1 MFNKIKNEIKT
12 EVMGMNIGNNIPDK
26 DISEK
31 IATLAQN
38 DLTDIINID
47 TENVEHVAI
56 VLD

>member
-1 MFNKIKNEIKT
+1 
-12 EVMGMNIGNNIPDK
+12 MNIGNNILDK

-47 TENVEHVAI
+47 TENGEHVAT

>member
-1 MFNKIKNEIKT
+1 MLHCGFVKISLFF
-12 EVMGMNIGNNIPDK
+12 
-26 DISEK
+26 SEK

-47 TENVEHVAI
+47 TENGEHVAI